1 MIRALACLLLLA
13 AAWPAA
19 AHPPTQLNVD
29 GEKGVALE
37 ITEFRRLFAE
47 AVAKKDAAALRAMYA
62 ETYQH
67 THTSGKIDGRDT
79 RIVSLL
85 AGDPVIETAPADDL
99 VIRTHAGGWVA
110 IAFGTSPIKSSVDGK
125 TYAVRWTIVYVRT
138 ENSWQIAASQATRS
152 HELKN

>member
-1 MIRALACLLLLA
+1 MLALQPEAHMVGMIRALACVFLLA
-13 AAWPAA
+13 AMWPAA

-85 AGDPVIETAPADDL
+85 AADGNLQYPGEIAVKINSQLPCVRAWRQHDL
-99 VIRTHAGGWVA
+99 VDHRAN
-110 IAFGTSPIKSSVDGK
+110 DL
-125 TYAVRWTIVYVRT
+125 R
-138 ENSWQIAASQATRS
+138 
-152 HELKN
+152 